1 VPDDIYFIGM
11 KIWCCIS
18 DLPREIKKPSW
29 LLIIIELGFEI
40 CNLGF
45 VIQDLRIRIYGR
57 KLNTKIPTLFLG
69 LTTNYLTT
77 EY

>member
-45 VIQDLRIRIYGR
+45 AILRIRICDSGFEN
-57 KLNTKIPTLFLG
+57 KDLWKE
-69 LTTNYLTT
+69 T